1 MKKHL
6 IVSFVLLLAFT
17 ACNSPAVDKG
27 KEKASMTRLASP
39 VAKPDADV
47 IEEDA
52 SAPPPANEAMAD
64 KSAESPQANAA
75 PANGNVVTD
84 TTKKIIKEGEIN
96 FETGDVAETRK
107 QVLASLKKLGGY
119 VDNDS
124 ETTNGE
130 ENRKEFVLNIRIPA
144 KNFDAFLGNVS
155 ATATKI
161 DSRNIRIQDV
171 TAQFIDIKTRLNN
184 KKLLEN
190 RYQDLLKKA
199 TKISDLLD
207 IENKLTEI
215 RSDIESTQTQLN
227 YMSKQVAYSSLSITF
242 YTRQVAQVDAG
253 FGFMYKL
260 KQSAAN
266 GWGFLQSFFF
276 GIISLW
282 PLWLTVLIIYLLIK
296 RWARRNSYKE

>member
-1 MKKHL
+1 MKRHL
-6 IVSFVLLLAFT
+6 IIPFVLLLAFT
-17 ACNSPAVDKG
+17 ACNNPSADKG
-27 KEKASMTRLASP
+27 KNKASMTRFSP
-39 VAKPDADV
+39 PVVKPDGEV
-47 IEEDA
+47 LEESA
-52 SAPPPANEAMAD
+52 APPPPEAEAMAD
-64 KSAESPQANAA
+64 KSVESAQANAA
-75 PANGNVVTD
+75 PANGNVITD
-84 TTKKIIKEGEIN
+84 TTKKIIKEGEIS

-171 TAQFIDIKTRLNN
+171 TAQFIDVKTRLNN
-184 KKLLEN
+184 KKLLET

-242 YTRQVAQVDAG
+242 YTKQTAQVDAG
-253 FGFMYKL
+253 FGFVYKL
-260 KQSAAN
+260 KQAAGN
-266 GWGFLQSFFF
+266 GWGFLQSLFF

-282 PLWLTVLIIYLLIK
+282 PLWLTILIIYLLIK
-296 RWARRNSYKE
+296 RWARRNTYKE